1 MMVGNTSARPVP
13 IPSILHLLPRPGQ
26 SAAAYG
32 TETHT
37 PYDTANSWRKTMTRT
52 KTLMLA
58 ALVSIAALSLGA
70 CTGPMATN
78 IPAGSSD
85 TDTMERGAAHTA
97 EYIFN
102 HGLDC

>member
-1 MMVGNTSARPVP
+1 
-13 IPSILHLLPRPGQ
+13 
-26 SAAAYG
+26 
-32 TETHT
+32 
-37 PYDTANSWRKTMTRT
+37 MTRT

-85 TDTMERGAAHTA
+85 VDAMERGSAHTA

-102 HGLDC
+102 HGLYGAGGVGG